1 MSRSLPMNE
10 PSNSAFRLATS
21 LFAMLLGVQCV
32 WLLLAEFSRPGI
44 YRLPTDAAAA
54 DAARNQ
60 RSGARWAATF
70 GGIRGDLWAESA
82 FTYADLMWSNAAS
95 GVDLARVRS
104 SLTHALSTAPY
115 QSSIWLLL
123 AGLASRYQLPGIDRK
138 EAVKMSY
145 YTGPS
150 ELELMPL
157 RLWIAVHSN
166 AFSDIELRD
175 SISREVRLLF
185 THQQKSA
192 IVAAYNAASSVGRE
206 FIEQTIREIDPSAAE
221 SLRASAQRSYFQD

>member
-1 MSRSLPMNE
+1 L
-10 PSNSAFRLATS
+10 

-32 WLLLAEFSRPGI
+32 WLLLAELSRPAI
-44 YRLPTDAAAA
+44 YGLPTDAAAA
-54 DAARNQ
+54 DAARNK
-60 RSGARWAATF
+60 RSSASWAARF
-70 GGIRGDLWAESA
+70 GAIRGELWAESA
-82 FTYADLMWSNAAS
+82 FIYADLMWGNAAS
-95 GVDLARVRS
+95 RVDIARAGS
-104 SLTHALSTAPY
+104 SLERALAAAPH

-157 RLWIAVHSN
+157 RLWIAVHSE
-166 AFSDIELRD
+166 AFSDIELRN

-185 THQQKSA
+185 THQQKPA
-192 IVAAYNAASSVGRE
+192 IVAAYNAASSVGRQ